1 MLIDCENDE
10 RYEWVKNGSNKL
22 SKRSILMRMILS
34 YATNFVGWLIITAL
48 LPLQL
53 AESLKPFDFV
63 LNSVAAYFI
72 IEFDDIEA
80 KTIKPLSRT
89 EGELQLIR
97 TESNEESNGESPSKD
112 DIEANVLNDQGQR
125 GASNQ

>member
-1 MLIDCENDE
+1 MLIDCENDK
-10 RYEWVKNGSNKL
+10 RYEWVKNRSNKL

-34 YATNFVGWLIITAL
+34 YATNFVGCLIITAL

-97 TESNEESNGESPSKD
+97 TESNEDSNGGSPSKD
-112 DIEANVLNDQGQR
+112 DIEANVLNV
-125 GASNQ
+125 